1 MRISDNQ
8 KQGIFVGN
16 MQKNQKA
23 ISDLQRQLASS
34 KRITTASEDHVA
46 FTRSRTLEIA
56 IRSNEQFSVNT
67 DRAFGYLST
76 TVATLED
83 MLDQFKS
90 VRTLLV
96 AAGNETLSA
105 ADRDRMATQVRA
117 NRDQLVEFLNTNWQ
131 GVYVFSGASGNEP
144 AIVVNPDTTLTFND
158 SDQTLLLPIGEGLTV
173 DGTLTTDM
181 VVNPGGNDLFGLIDN
196 VIAALEANDPA
207 TLRTLGDSVAT
218 FESAFSDVIVRQAEA
233 LRRVEFTAE
242 RITDV
247 MLLLKSELSQL
258 VDTNMVEAL
267 SELQKFQ
274 TAYEAL
280 LAVQGSSSRTSLLEY
295 L

>member
-1 MRISDNQ
+1 MRISENQ
-8 KQGIFVGN
+8 KHGIFVSN
-16 MQKNQKA
+16 MQRNQQA

-34 KRITTASEDHVA
+34 KRITTASEDPAA
-46 FTRSRTLEIA
+46 FSRSRVLESA

-76 TVATLED
+76 TVSTLED
-83 MLDQFKS
+83 MLDEFRS

-96 AAGNETLSA
+96 SAGNETLSA
-105 ADRDRMATQVRA
+105 TDRARMATQVRA
-117 NRDQLVEFLNTNWQ
+117 TRDQLVQSLNTTWQ
-131 GVYVFSGASGNEP
+131 GVYVFSGASGSEP
-144 AIVVNPDTTLTFND
+144 AVVVNPDTSLTFND
-158 SDQTLLLPIGEGLTV
+158 SAQTLLLPIGEGLTV

-181 VVNPGGNDLFGLIDN
+181 VANPGGNDMFGLIDS

-207 TLRTLGDSVAT
+207 ALRTLGDSVVT
-218 FESAFSDVIVRQAEA
+218 LESAFSDVIVRQAEA

-247 MLLLKSELSQL
+247 MLLLRSELSAL
-258 VDTNMVEAL
+258 VDTNMVEAF

-280 LAVQGSSSRTSLLEY
+280 LAVQGSSSRTSLLQY

>member
-8 KQGIFVGN
+8 KHGIFVSN

-34 KRITTASEDHVA
+34 KRITTASEDHPA
-46 FTRSRTLEIA
+46 FTRSRALESA

-76 TVATLED
+76 TVSTLED
-83 MLDQFKS
+83 MLDEFRS

-96 AAGNETLSA
+96 SAGNDTLTA
-105 ADRDRMATQVRA
+105 ADRARMATQVRA
-117 NRDQLVEFLNTNWQ
+117 TRDQLVVSLNTTWQ

-144 AIVVNPDTTLTFND
+144 AVVVNPDTTLSFND
-158 SDQTLLLPIGEGLTV
+158 SAQTLLLPIGEGLTV

-181 VVNPGGNDLFGLIDN
+181 VVNPGGNDLFGLIDS
-196 VIAALEANDPA
+196 VIAALEGNDPA
-207 TLRTLGDSVAT
+207 ALRTLGDSVAT

-242 RITDV
+242 RISDV
-247 MLLLKSELSQL
+247 TLLLKSELSQL
-258 VDTNMVEAL
+258 VDTNMVEAF

-280 LAVQGSSSRTSLLEY
+280 LAVQGASSRTSLLEY